1 VTGSRTSMASNVG
14 RVLVRQALAARAFT
28 LRALTLL
35 AALTAV
41 AGGCDETYHREVS
54 DEINILTR
62 RQDALVPPA
71 LDRLVKI
78 GAKAV
83 PQMETAMHT
92 AALPGR
98 LALLTAFERIGSPAS
113 AAVLRHVAL
122 YDVKPE
128 VRQRSEEILTAW
140 TSRSE
145 RPALAAAA
153 QSALA
158 FVRQR
163 RAAGEEPL
171 LFGDAGVPGAPSSQ
185 TVGAPEPVGAALE
198 KR

>member
-1 VTGSRTSMASNVG
+1 MTGLGTSLATIGARGPVRRALGAWAS
-14 RVLVRQALAARAFT
+14 T
-28 LRALTLL
+28 LRALTVLG
-35 AALTAV
+35 ALTV
-41 AGGCDETYHREVS
+41 LAGACDETYHREVS

-71 LDRLVKI
+71 IDRLVKI

-113 AAVLRHVAL
+113 TAVLRHVAL

-140 TSRSE
+140 ASSAE
-145 RPALAAAA
+145 RPALATAA

-163 RAAGEEPL
+163 RAAGEAPL

-198 KR
+198 KP

>member
-1 VTGSRTSMASNVG
+1 
-14 RVLVRQALAARAFT
+14 L
-28 LRALTLL
+28 
-35 AALTAV
+35 
-41 AGGCDETYHREVS
+41 GGACDETYHREVS

-71 LDRLVKI
+71 IDRLVKI

-98 LALLTAFERIGSPAS
+98 LALLTAFERIGAPAS

-128 VRQRSEEILTAW
+128 IRQRSEDILTAW
-140 TSRSE
+140 ASAAD
-145 RPALAAAA
+145 RPTLAAAA
-153 QSALA
+153 QAALA
-158 FVRQR
+158 FVRER
-163 RAAGEEPL
+163 RAAGEGPL